1 MTSPA
6 TGSPTLLASDEWRK
20 RRQAHI
26 ERVEERTAA
35 HLERRARGQRHPVWD
50 FLFDYYPITP
60 GQLKH
65 FTPGFE
71 FALAD
76 ATAEDIAHLKF
87 FRLQHVNGTNTA
99 SGAMAGGKK
108 DADEGGASEHGVD
121 KATAVFDTQAYLN
134 KRGKTVR
141 YILDLLQQ
149 TASRPAHFDCFGL
162 HEWAM
167 VYHTD
172 SPRHRDPLRL
182 TPAQTDAV
190 VDSHTIK
197 CSHYDAYRFF
207 TKDAVDKNTLRP
219 TRATQPMCEQGG
231 CLHANMDLYKWASK
245 LGEIVP
251 SEVLLDCFD
260 LARRAREMDM
270 RAAPYDLLEWGFTPI
285 KIETSEGKAEYVA
298 LQRQIAAD
306 AAVLRAK
313 LIGYAERVLATSSAD
328 V

>member
-1 MTSPA
+1 MSAISSATSKIL
-6 TGSPTLLASDEWRK
+6 TTSEWK
-20 RRQAHI
+20 ERRQAHL
-26 ERVEERTAA
+26 ERVVERTAD

-65 FTPGFE
+65 FSPGFDC
-71 FALAD
+71 ALAD
-76 ATAEDIAHLKF
+76 ATSEDIAHLKF
-87 FRLQHVNGTNTA
+87 FRLQEDA
-99 SGAMAGGKK
+99 AGNC
-108 DADEGGASEHGVD
+108 AV
-121 KATAVFDTQAYLN
+121 AVFDAPAYLA

-141 YILDLLQQ
+141 YILDLFQQ

-172 SPRHRDPLRL
+172 APRHRDPLRL
-182 TPAQTDAV
+182 SPAETDAV

-207 TKDAVDKNTLRP
+207 TADAMDKNTLRP
-219 TRATQPMCEQGG
+219 TRAAQPACEQGG

-245 LGEIVP
+245 LGEIIP
-251 SEVLLDCFD
+251 SELFLDCFD

-270 RAAPYDLLEWGFTPI
+270 RAAPYDLREWGFSPI
-285 KIETSEGKAEYVA
+285 KIETASGKAEYVA
-298 LQRQIAAD
+298 MQRAIAAD

-313 LIGYAERVLATSSAD
+313 LIDYAERVLALYNAVS
-328 V
+328 